1 MLQNS
6 FKMHKYGSLEVDR
19 AESLRFVLHF
29 HTCNICILNLTS
41 ESFSSASN
49 IIKMPFPLKKASF
62 SLWHSYCSHMQYLH
76 RTGKPCMFRLLIK
89 HFRDT
94 QSNIFRLSSIQQ
106 NIVLPYKRRIPERK
120 LLALFK
126 PLRNT
131 FLHENSNFVIFQ
143 SSLKATTLLSLV
155 AILA

>member
-6 FKMHKYGSLEVDR
+6 FKIHKYVCRVTQSDR
-19 AESLRFVLHF
+19 PALAFPYLQY
-29 HTCNICILNLTS
+29 ILNLTS
-41 ESFSSASN
+41 ESFSSASD

-62 SLWHSYCSHMQYLH
+62 TLWCLIQLH
-76 RTGKPCMFRLLIK
+76 CNICIALTTHKPCMFRMLIK

-94 QSNIFRLSSIQQ
+94 RSNIFRISSIQR
-106 NIVLPYKRRIPERK
+106 NIVLPCKRRIPERK

-131 FLHENSNFVIFQ
+131 FLHENSNFVI
-143 SSLKATTLLSLV
+143 
-155 AILA
+155 